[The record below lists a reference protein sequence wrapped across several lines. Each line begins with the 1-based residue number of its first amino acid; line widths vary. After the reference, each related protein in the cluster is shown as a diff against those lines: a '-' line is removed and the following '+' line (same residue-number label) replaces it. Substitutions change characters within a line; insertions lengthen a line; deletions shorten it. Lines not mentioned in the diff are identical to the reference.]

1 MISIRQLTKH
11 YGANP
16 VLRGIDLDVAAGE
29 FVVVLGQS
37 GAGKSTL
44 LRCINRLVQ
53 ADSGTLSVAGIDAL
67 ACRDTSVLRR
77 QAAMIFQHHNV
88 VPRLSVLKNVL
99 TGCLG
104 AVSTLTS
111 ILQLFRR
118 DEVALAMQCLERVEL
133 AHKAGE
139 RTDALSGGQMQR
151 VGIARALA
159 QRPKVIL
166 ADEPV
171 ASLDPKT
178 ARLVLQYLRDATRE
192 LGITVLCNLHQVE
205 YAREF
210 GDRIVGL
217 AQGKL
222 VYDGT
227 ASSMTEDDLQRIY
240 PGQTTQAPSTSAT
253 SGRTDDPLRATEGLS
268 MKQQSYLWTVDLPRG
283 PRGWLSTGAIV
294 LAVILTL
301 HWSAKGAQLSVGE
314 LAAGLPQIG
323 DFLARTVPPDLSIL
337 PRLLAPAVETLQ
349 IAIWGTLLG
358 VLMAIPLSFLAARN
372 LSRNRLGLPHD
383 PAISQFHSQHQ

>member
-16 VLRGIDLDVAAGE
+16 VLRGIDLEVAAGE

-44 LRCINRLVQ
+44 LRCMNRLVQ
-53 ADSGTLSVAGIDAL
+53 ADSGTLSVAGIDAI
-67 ACRDTSVLRR
+67 ACRDTRALRR

-104 AVSTLTS
+104 SVATLPS
-111 ILQLFRR
+111 ILQLFKRE
-118 DEVALAMQCLERVEL
+118 DVALAMQCLERVEL
-133 AHKAGE
+133 AHKAHE
-139 RTDALSGGQMQR
+139 RTDSLSGGQMQR

-159 QRPKVIL
+159 QRPQVIL

-178 ARLVLQYLRDATRE
+178 SRLVLQYLRDATRD
-192 LGITVLCNLHQVE
+192 LGITVLCNLHQVD

-217 AQGKL
+217 AHGRL
-222 VYDGT
+222 VYDGDA
-227 ASSMTEDDLQRIY
+227 ASMSEADLQRIY
-240 PGQTTQAPSTSAT
+240 PGQAAQITATAAFAPL
-253 SGRTDDPLRATEGLS
+253 GQLRA
-268 MKQQSYLWTVDLPRG
+268 Q
-283 PRGWLSTGAIV
+283 A
-294 LAVILTL
+294 
-301 HWSAKGAQLSVGE
+301 
-314 LAAGLPQIG
+314 
-323 DFLARTVPPDLSIL
+323 
-337 PRLLAPAVETLQ
+337 
-349 IAIWGTLLG
+349 
-358 VLMAIPLSFLAARN
+358 
-372 LSRNRLGLPHD
+372 
-383 PAISQFHSQHQ
+383 